1 MLRLFVKIICSLV
14 FIQTIQAQEV
24 HFSAIRQIPYFF
36 NPAYTGFI
44 EQDVRA
50 GLIYRNQS
58 PTYSKA
64 FNTLGYGADFSVL
77 KQKTNNN
84 SIIGVGINGYYD
96 RSGSLNFTDNSF
108 TANFSYIQAL
118 DKRQRF
124 YLSFGIQAG
133 YALRKIDISKATF
146 EDGFNSNDGFTP
158 TAGSDLLPVLSRNN
172 HVKLGAGFIAFFN
185 ISKNINFHIGAAGYD
200 LAVQNLSFNENSTVK
215 QKPRIIAN
223 FGLEAK
229 IKQVSI
235 LPYFLMQMKMPEKEI
250 VFGSMVK
257 YSSDNNQFNFNENN
271 YSIGGGVG
279 YRYLDALILSA
290 QAGYKNFTLNFSYD
304 VNISKLSKATRT
316 VGALEVSLIYQ
327 NSFIKT
333 KKKGKALACPK
344 MSF

>member
-1 MLRLFVKIICSLV
+1 MLRLFVNILCCLTLV
-14 FIQTIQAQEV
+14 QTIQAQEV

-44 EQDVRA
+44 EKDVRA

-58 PTYSKA
+58 PTFSKA
-64 FNTLGYGADFSVL
+64 FNTLGYGVDFSVL

-84 SIIGVGINGYYD
+84 SIIGVGVNGYYD
-96 RSGSLNFTDNSF
+96 RAGALNFTDNSF

-124 YLSFGIQAG
+124 YLSFGIMAG
-133 YALRKIDISKATF
+133 YAFRKIDLTKATF
-146 EDGFNSNDGFTP
+146 EDGFNGEDGFVP
-158 TAGSDLLPVLSRNN
+158 VAGSDINPVLARNR
-172 HVKLGAGFIAFFN
+172 HIKLGAGFIAFFN
-185 ISKNINFHIGAAGYD
+185 LSKNINFHVGAAGYD
-200 LAVQNLSFNENSTVK
+200 LAAQNLSFNENSTVK

-223 FGLEAK
+223 FGMEVK
-229 IKQVSI
+229 IKKVSI
-235 LPYFLMQMKMPEKEI
+235 LPYFLMQMKKPQKEI

-257 YSSDNNQFNFNENN
+257 YSSDNNQYNFSENSF
-271 YSIGGGVG
+271 SIGGGVG

-290 QAGYKNFTLNFSYD
+290 QAGYKNFTINLSYD

-316 VGALEVSLIYQ
+316 VGAAEVSIIYQ
-327 NSFIKT
+327 NSFIST